1 MMTKKP
7 LPDTMPKTALPRIYF
22 IDKKIAAGEF
32 PNTEELALEYE
43 VSTATISRDL
53 EFMRDR
59 LGAPIE
65 YSALNRGYYYSEK
78 TYRVPASF
86 TSAEDMQ
93 ALGMA
98 KTLLSLYRD
107 TPIYSAAQHLL
118 ESITAPLSDTEHP
131 GWFEKRIV
139 VPPVASAPAA
149 PEIWNTISTG
159 LKKNQVIT
167 FEYRGAWDEDYK
179 PRRVRPYQLLFDT
192 GVWFLYGYAEERKA
206 IRVFSLFRMKNVS
219 LTEDSFTLPADFDYL
234 VKEGSNFGV
243 FAGDKKYRY
252 RIEFYNN
259 SAMWVKERQ
268 WAADQLIED
277 IDEGAVITFTSS
289 QYWKILEWVLS
300 QGRNARPLEPKGLV
314 KDWELH
320 ISGMQKLVRGK

>member
-1 MMTKKP
+1 
-7 LPDTMPKTALPRIYF
+7 MPKTALPRIYF
-22 IDKKIAAGEF
+22 IDKKIASGEF

-59 LGAPIE
+59 LYAPIE
-65 YSALNRGYYYSEK
+65 YSALHRGYYYSEK

-86 TSAEDMQ
+86 TSAGDMQ

-139 VPPVASAPAA
+139 VPPVASAPVA
-149 PEIWNTISTG
+149 PELWTTISGG
-159 LKKNQVIT
+159 LKKNLVIT
-167 FEYRGAWDEDYK
+167 FEYRGTWDEDYK
-179 PRRVRPYQLLFDT
+179 LRRVRPYQLLFDT

-206 IRVFSLFRMKNVS
+206 IRMFSLSRMKNVS
-219 LTEDSFTLPADFDYL
+219 LTEDSFTLPNDFDYL
-234 VKEGSNFGV
+234 VKEDGSNFGV
-243 FAGDKKYRY
+243 FSGNKKYRF
-252 RIEFYNN
+252 RIEFYDD
-259 SAMWVKERQ
+259 SAMWVGERQ
-268 WAADQLIED
+268 WAADQHIED
-277 IDEGAVITFTSS
+277 TGEGAVITFTSS
-289 QYWKILEWVLS
+289 QYWKVLEWILS
-300 QGRNARPLEPKGLV
+300 QGCNARPLEPKGLV
-314 KDWELH
+314 DDWESH
-320 ISGMQKLVRGK
+320 INEMQKLVRKK